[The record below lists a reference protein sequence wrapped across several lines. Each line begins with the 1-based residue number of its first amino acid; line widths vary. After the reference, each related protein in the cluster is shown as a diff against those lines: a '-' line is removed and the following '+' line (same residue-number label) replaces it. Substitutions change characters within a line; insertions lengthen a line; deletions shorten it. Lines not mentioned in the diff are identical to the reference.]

1 MGSITL
7 EWLLQP
13 LQPERVSGAAAK
25 HTFVLIPP
33 LRGVVVLHGIPVAPN
48 GFRMLLQLNGVRL
61 PILF

>member
-33 LRGVVVLHGIPVAPN
+33 LRGVVVLQGIPVAPN
-48 GFRMLLQLNGVRL
+48 GFRMLLQ
-61 PILF
+61 